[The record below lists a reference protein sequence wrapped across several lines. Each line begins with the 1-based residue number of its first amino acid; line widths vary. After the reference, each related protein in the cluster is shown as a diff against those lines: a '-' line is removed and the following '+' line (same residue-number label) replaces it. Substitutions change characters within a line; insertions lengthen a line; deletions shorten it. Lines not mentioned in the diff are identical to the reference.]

1 MGCPGAGLT
10 STWVEVVDCLAVS
23 PSPIPISRRTLT
35 IGLCT
40 AVVAIAFEAIAVA
53 TALPAAARELDG
65 LGIYAW
71 AFSMFQIGM
80 LVATVATGRFADRI
94 GPSRPMVVGMLVF
107 SVGLVVAASSDTMVQ
122 LIAGRLVQGLGSGTM
137 GVATTVLIAKIFAP
151 AERPRMF
158 SFISTAWVLPS
169 FVGPPVSAWLTHHL
183 GWEWVFWAV
192 LPLVAFAA
200 VMIGPSLVT
209 LMRIP
214 DPAHDEPPATRPP
227 AALWAAGLAAVG
239 VVTLQL
245 AGQRLDRL
253 SVPLAVAGL
262 ALLLVSLP
270 NLMPVGFFRFGAGLP
285 SVIVV
290 RGLIAGAFFGAEAFI
305 PLMLVETRG
314 LSLLLAGAVLTIGA
328 VGWTTGSWV
337 QSRPQLHLRRD
348 RIITAGAFFVAL
360 GLGVALVTAA
370 VAGAWVGL
378 IAVGWVV
385 GGLGMGLAFAST
397 SVATMS
403 LSSVVE
409 QGRNAS
415 SLALGEALGGSLFVG
430 VSGTIFAGLHPS
442 GQLHLTYGWVMAA
455 MCAVALVGAL
465 VSLRI
470 GRLGNELAG

>member
-1 MGCPGAGLT
+1 M
-10 STWVEVVDCLAVS
+10 STT
-23 PSPIPISRRTLT
+23 PIPVSRRALT

-53 TALPAAARELDG
+53 TALPAAAGELNG
-65 LGIYAW
+65 LRVYAW

-80 LVATVATGRFADRI
+80 LVATVTTGRFADRI

-107 SVGLVVAASSDTMVQ
+107 SVGLVVAATSTTMFQ

-137 GVATTVLIAKIFAP
+137 GVATTVLIAKIFEP
-151 AERPRMF
+151 AQRPRMYT
-158 SFISTAWVLPS
+158 FISTAWVVPS

-200 VMIGPSLVT
+200 VMVGPSLRT
-209 LMRIP
+209 LMKIP
-214 DPAHDEPPATRPP
+214 DPAHGEPPATRPP

-253 SVPLAVAGL
+253 SIPLGIAGI

-270 NLMPVGFFRFGAGLP
+270 NLMPLAFFRFGAGLP

-290 RGLIAGAFFGAEAFI
+290 RGLIAGAFFGTEAFI

-314 LSLLLAGAVLTIGA
+314 LSLLLAGAVLTTGA
-328 VGWTTGSWV
+328 LGWTTGSWV
-337 QSRPQLHLRRD
+337 QARPQLHVRRD

-360 GLGVALVTAA
+360 GLSVALVTAA
-370 VAGAWVGL
+370 VSGAWVGL
-378 IAVGWVV
+378 IAVGWVI
-385 GGLGMGLAFAST
+385 GGFGMGLLFAST
-397 SVATMS
+397 SVAAME
-403 LSSVVE
+403 LSSAVE

-430 VSGTIFAGLHPS
+430 LSGTIFASLHPS
-442 GQLHLTYGWVMAA
+442 GRLHLTFGWVMAA
-455 MCAVALVGAL
+455 MVTVALVGAL
-465 VSLRI
+465 LSLRI
-470 GRLGNELAG
+470 GKLENEFAV

>member
-1 MGCPGAGLT
+1 MNY
-10 STWVEVVDCLAVS
+10 VIVS
-23 PSPIPISRRTLT
+23 APPAPISRRTLT

-53 TALPAAARELDG
+53 TALPVAARELNG

-94 GPSRPMVVGMLVF
+94 GPARPMAVGMVIF
-107 SVGLVVAASSDTMVQ
+107 AIGLVVAATSSEMLQ
-122 LIAGRLVQGLGSGTM
+122 LIVGRLIQGLGSGTM
-137 GVATTVLIAKIFAP
+137 GVATTVVIAKLFEP
-151 AERPRMF
+151 RERPRMF
-158 SFISTAWVLPS
+158 TYISTAWVLPS

-192 LPLVAFAA
+192 LPLVAFAG
-200 VMIGPSLVT
+200 VMVGPSLLT
-209 LMRIP
+209 LIRTP

-239 VVTLQL
+239 VISLQL
-245 AGQRLDRL
+245 AGQRLDWL
-253 SVPLAVAGL
+253 SVPMALGGLVLLA
-262 ALLLVSLP
+262 VSLP
-270 NLMPVGFFRFGAGLP
+270 NLMPVAFFRFGAGLP

-314 LSLLLAGAVLTIGA
+314 LSLLLAGGVLTIGA
-328 VGWTTGSWV
+328 VGWTTGSFI
-337 QSRPQLHLRRD
+337 QARPQLRVRRD
-348 RIITAGAFFVAL
+348 RIITAGASLVTL
-360 GLGVALVTAA
+360 GLALATTTAA
-370 VAGAWVGL
+370 FPAVWVGL

-385 GGLGMGLAFAST
+385 GGLGMGLLFAST

-403 LSSVVE
+403 LSSVTE

-415 SLALGEALGGSLFVG
+415 SLTFGEALGGSLFVG
-430 VSGTIFAGLHPS
+430 LSGTIFATLHPS
-442 GQLHLTYGWVMAA
+442 GQLSLAFGSVMAA
-455 MCAVALVGAL
+455 MCATALVGAL

-470 GRLGNELAG
+470 GRLQNELHA